1 MTERNKPKPN
11 MRELTRLASEGVP
24 AAVDTLLAIVGNAQ
38 AKDCDRIAASKAIM
52 IAAANAQDAADKPM
66 EEMTPAELAAYSR
79 QLEARLAQLDAERG
93 NDVFG

>member
-1 MTERNKPKPN
+1 MTERNKQKPN

-38 AKDCDRIAASKAIM
+38 AKDSDRIAASKAIM

-66 EEMTPAELAAYSR
+66 EEMTPEELATYR
-79 QLEARLAQLDAERG
+79 RHLEARIAALDTKAG
-93 NDVFG
+93 GDVFG